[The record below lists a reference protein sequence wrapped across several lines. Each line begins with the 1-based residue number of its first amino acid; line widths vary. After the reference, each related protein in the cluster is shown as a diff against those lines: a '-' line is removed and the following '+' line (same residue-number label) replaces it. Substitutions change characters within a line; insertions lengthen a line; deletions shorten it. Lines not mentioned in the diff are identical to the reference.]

1 MASED
6 VRLTCVVRTRDVMAR
21 RVMVPLAL
29 ARLGG
34 WAVVII
40 SIHLPFILYAFYD
53 CLYQN
58 QTAASQGLNN
68 IPTEIGCMSNLIEL
82 ELSE

>member
-34 WAVVII
+34 WAVVIVQ
-40 SIHLPFILYAFYD
+40 S
-53 CLYQN
+53 N
-58 QTAASQGLNN
+58 GLG
-68 IPTEIGCMSNLIEL
+68 E
-82 ELSE
+82 